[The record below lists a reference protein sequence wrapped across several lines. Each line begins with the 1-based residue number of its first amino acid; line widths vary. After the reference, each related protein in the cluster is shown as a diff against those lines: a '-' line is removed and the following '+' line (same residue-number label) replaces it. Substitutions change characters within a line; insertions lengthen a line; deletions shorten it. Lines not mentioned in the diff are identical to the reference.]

1 VLDTFQGLP
10 VHVLLLHA
18 TVVLV
23 PVTCLLTV
31 GVAFWARVRSLAVW
45 PVVALNAVMVVVVWL
60 TAQAGES
67 LERRLGGSPAVAD
80 HAEIGDKLLFFA
92 IALLVASVL
101 VAVLHDRGRA
111 ARLGSGVVSAVV
123 AVATVV
129 WVVRTGHSGAVAV
142 WQDVVASTNG

>member
-45 PVVALNAVMVVVVWL
+45 PVVALKVVVVWL